1 MVHVNTHGCKLKL
14 VGGEKIKKNSFGGEQ
29 IKKYLRELMNIFGG
43 EKKIFVN
50 RVWSQ

>member
-14 VGGEKIKKNSFGGEQ
+14 VGGEKIKNSFGGEQ

-43 EKKIFVN
+43 KKIVVN